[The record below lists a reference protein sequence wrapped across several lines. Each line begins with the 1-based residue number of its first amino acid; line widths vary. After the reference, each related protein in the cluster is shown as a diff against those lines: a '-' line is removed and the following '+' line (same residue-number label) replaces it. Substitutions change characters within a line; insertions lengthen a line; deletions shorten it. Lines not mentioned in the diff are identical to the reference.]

1 MVNKIHMQ
9 TKNVIKEN
17 TEKNDNNRNN
27 SLYIG
32 SLSCKYNTAL
42 NENLISAKLH
52 R

>member
-42 NENLISAKLH
+42 NEKSDQCKVA
-52 R
+52 